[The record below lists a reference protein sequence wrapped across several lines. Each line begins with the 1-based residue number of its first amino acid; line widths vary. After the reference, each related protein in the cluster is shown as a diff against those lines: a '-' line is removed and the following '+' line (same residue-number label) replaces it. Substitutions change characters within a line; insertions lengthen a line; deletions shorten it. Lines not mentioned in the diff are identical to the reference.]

1 MVMIKRAGAY
11 RRIFM
16 SEYSEPERKKKSS
29 EHSVQAPAQT
39 VQRDLKDVNG
49 PKGGMLPNDISSKI
63 QSLRGTGQRLSDR
76 QLQNYSQKFGRD
88 MSDVHIHT
96 DAQSDT
102 ISRSLNARAFT
113 IGSDVFLTKG
123 INPDGGGRD
132 EQTMTHELTH
142 VVQQNGRASYG
153 ALKLG
158 AADTAQ
164 EHEAESTAQREFQ
177 PTQAAPEQGSDEA
190 AQREFEPE
198 DEQKN
203 EAEAEAAPEIQRE
216 SIQTAAPEQENDD
229 SVQREFEQTAAPLN
243 TVQRGFWSNLG
254 SSIGRGVLNG
264 LGMGSVMEVYDEF
277 MSGDHK
283 VRAAINK
290 MDDSQLEAYHAVE
303 DQIKSLEGG
312 RLESARKN
320 VSLKQEALT
329 NAASAGSDGAAPAAS
344 GIQQAQNDVQQAGSE
359 YDELKAQYQELL
371 NQQLKMIQAVDQTV
385 TVHDVNKY
393 RSGKGKALVAS
404 IFASA
409 GGSFLAGF
417 KSGDKAKSAARSR
430 GMKRISN
437 WFAASGKGSAEYE
450 EEEEPEEAEETEA
463 EKEAKAK
470 EAKRKESELITAVWQ
485 DVQADDKLKS
495 YYGSWILFKRTVAK
509 EHSDMIQESI
519 KDGESDADIRAAVLE
534 ALTRKAEGSMNKP
547 TPAAP
552 AAEKPTPGDAA

>member
-1 MVMIKRAGAY
+1 
-11 RRIFM
+11 M
-16 SEYSEPERKKKSS
+16 SEFQEPEKKKKTKPSAANTAS
-29 EHSVQAPAQT
+29 QT

-49 PKGGMLPNDISSKI
+49 PEGGMLPSDVSAKI
-63 QSLRGTGQRLSDR
+63 QSLRGGGQRLSDR

-96 DAQSDT
+96 DAQADT

-123 INPDGGGRD
+123 INPTGGGRD

-142 VVQQNGRASYG
+142 VVQQNGHAGYG

-164 EHEAESTAQREFQ
+164 EHEAESTAQRQFE
-177 PTQAAPEQGSDEA
+177 PAPAAPDQEAGDA
-190 AQREFEPE
+190 AQRKF
-198 DEQKN
+198 
-203 EAEAEAAPEIQRE
+203 EAEDKQEAAARRE
-216 SIQTAAPEQENDD
+216 SGPAAGTDPAPKSVGTE
-229 SVQREFEQTAAPLN
+229 VQREAGPAD

-254 SSIGRGVLNG
+254 RGLLTGMNMGGVL
-264 LGMGSVMEVYDEF
+264 EAYDEF

-283 VRAAINK
+283 VRAAIKK
-290 MDDSQLEAYHAVE
+290 MDENQQNAYHDVE
-303 DQIKSLEGG
+303 EQIKSLEGG
-312 RLESARKN
+312 RLESAKKN
-320 VSLKQEALT
+320 VSAKQEALS
-329 NAASAGSDGAAPAAS
+329 NSVNGNSGGAAL
-344 GIQQAQNDVQQAGSE
+344 QQAQTEVQQAGEE
-359 YDELKAQYQELL
+359 YDDLKAEYQSLL
-371 NQQLKMIQAVDQTV
+371 NQQLKMLQDVDQTV
-385 TVHDVNKY
+385 TAHDVNKY
-393 RSGKGKALVAS
+393 RTGKGKAMVAS
-404 IFASA
+404 IFASV
-409 GGSFLAGF
+409 GGNFLAGF
-417 KSGDKAKSAARSR
+417 KSGDKAKSAARAK

-437 WFAASGKGSAEYE
+437 WWAASGKGSAEF
-450 EEEEPEEAEETEA
+450 EEEPEEAEETEE

-519 KDGESDADIRAAVLE
+519 KDGESDADIKAAVLE

-547 TPAAP
+547 TPA
-552 AAEKPTPGDAA
+552 TPGKE